1 MKYTIIVDTSFKLK
15 DDEIK
20 KYDVEVIN
28 LHTYINDK
36 ELYVDINETDFYHE
50 LFRNEDA
57 DLKTAAPA
65 PATIMEKIEL
75 ARKKADNVIL
85 MTISSEMSSTYQ
97 TAKIIS
103 QEYDNVHVFNSKGV
117 FAKNKILFDFFAEN
131 MDSDKNIE
139 EIFEQAEKIRDNIKT
154 IFVVSDLKYLQKNGR
169 IGKAAG
175 IIGDVLKIKPILE
188 VDIDGAVNTL
198 AKVRSEKKA
207 VDKII
212 NMIKKAKQ
220 VDKLYIATL
229 NDEIDLESFKEK
241 FNLDAEVDFSQTL
254 PPAIGVHSGPKVFAV
269 VFLDKKG
276 TIYET
281 K

>member
-1 MKYTIIVDTSFKLK
+1 MKYTVIVDTSFKLK
-15 DDEIK
+15 EEEIS
-20 KYDVEVIN
+20 KYDIEVVN
-28 LHTYINDK
+28 LHTYINDQ
-36 ELYVDINETDFYHE
+36 ELYVDINEQDFYHE
-50 LFRNEDA
+50 LFRNDDA

-65 PATIMEKIEL
+65 PATLMDKINKAKEKCE
-75 ARKKADNVIL
+75 NVIM

-103 QEYDNVHVFNSKGV
+103 HDYENVHVFNTKGV
-117 FAKNKILFDFFAEN
+117 FAKNKILFDYFMSNANSEK
-131 MDSDKNIE
+131 SIE
-139 EIFEQAEKIRDNIKT
+139 EILSEAEKIRDNIKT
-154 IFVVSDLKYLQKNGR
+154 YFVVSDLKYLQKNGR

-175 IIGDVLKIKPILE
+175 IIGDVLKIKPVLE
-188 VDIDGAVNTL
+188 VDIDGAVNTI
-198 AKVRSEKKA
+198 AKVRTEKKA

-229 NDEIDLESFKEK
+229 NDEIDLDSFKEK
-241 FNLDAEVDFSQTL
+241 FNLDIELDFSQPL

-276 TIYET
+276 TCYESN
-281 K
+281 